1 MQTTQSDPK
10 APQLPEGIT
19 DLYLRHAVLR
29 VRRWVRNRR
38 KGNKMR
44 SVPRHIHEKAQVV
57 RHFMEGQQ
65 GSAV

>member
-1 MQTTQSDPK
+1 MDTQKADPK

-19 DLYLRHAVLR
+19 PEYLRHAVLR

-38 KGNKMR
+38 SGGKMR

-57 RHFMEGQQ
+57 RQFMEGRQ
-65 GSAV
+65 GTPV

>member
-1 MQTTQSDPK
+1 MQAQNTDPK

-38 KGNKMR
+38 NGHKMR

-65 GSAV
+65 GTPV